1 MRRKNTKFIDPRYF
15 MDEKMELNESNSME
29 VFGIH
34 DISDPTVLIQA
45 VSNLLAKGGVNNDNR
60 NAIISWLTSSDQ
72 KEKDKRAIKDK
83 LKNLRDE
90 VVSATP
96 DMGGVTPSYR
106 EKGGYTNYQRA
117 REKRH
122 GARYPQDV
130 PEE

>member
-1 MRRKNTKFIDPRYF
+1 VRRKNTKFIDPRYF
-15 MDEKMELNESNSME
+15 MDEKMELNESNPME
-29 VFGIH
+29 VLGVH
-34 DISDPTVLIQA
+34 SISDPTVLIQA
-45 VSNLLAKGGVNNDNR
+45 VSDLLAKRGVNNDNR
-60 NAIISWLTSSDQ
+60 NAIISWLTSSDR
-72 KEKDKRAIKDK
+72 KEKDRAIKDE

-106 EKGGYTNYQRA
+106 EKGGYTDYQRA

>member
-15 MDEKMELNESNSME
+15 MDEKMELNESSPMK
-29 VFGIH
+29 VLGIH

-45 VSNLLAKGGVNNDNR
+45 VSDLLAKGGANNDNR
-60 NAIISWLTSSDQ
+60 NAIMSWLTSSDR
-72 KEKDKRAIKDK
+72 KEKNRAIKDK

-90 VVSATP
+90 VISATP